1 MTQPTEPPCLSPVAM
16 AREQVLLCLSPF
28 FLAAACGN
36 PVKARAAAEAML
48 DGFATQSTEE
58 WQLAAQITA
67 FGFAALE
74 SLRASA
80 DKDLPVNITL
90 RLRGNANAMNRSA
103 TQCRKTL
110 DALRKARTAPAA
122 AAQVANP
129 AGHNPT
135 SQNPNPAETAKPQT
149 IAGID
154 TALVEAA
161 ILQAREKV
169 AEAAA
174 FIRNPKGMRQG
185 PGGVPYAQSQTFAAG
200 TRKAAAQA
208 KRAARDAR
216 RYAVAQKQA
225 EAAERRA
232 TEAAQRAAA
241 AQQQTVAGPA

>member
-110 DALRKARTAPAA
+110 DTLRKARTAPAA
-122 AAQVANP
+122 AAQAANP
-129 AGHNPT
+129 TSQNPA
-135 SQNPNPAETAKPQT
+135 SQNPNPAEAAKPQT

-185 PGGVPYAQSQTFAAG
+185 PGGVPYAQSQHIPTGKRQAALL
-200 TRKAAAQA
+200 

-216 RYAVAQKQA
+216 RQ
-225 EAAERRA
+225 
-232 TEAAQRAAA
+232 AAA
-241 AQQQTVAGPA
+241 AQRQAETAARRAAATAPV